1 MPSPYRLT
9 YAINKRIPPTERTLK
24 SILDFQARV
33 NERLGLVHERLSLAP
48 VPAVSRP
55 SLTFPFVR
63 LGVADRVAPAPT
75 DSNIGPT
82 ELVSSA
88 SAIGST
94 RAPTLWVAH
103 LVAAFLRHVSREFPD
118 LIFGDLAGRHRCALE
133 PRVVQRCPTGPAF
146 FQCDGTL
153 DARPDGALRAL
164 RSLYATC
171 ILLETH
177 LHMKERPPGSPVET
191 PGPNEQ
197 EQRQREAAREWIR
210 AVEEEF
216 LGSDARLHE
225 LLGYVKGTTPEGESL
240 RIEFEGAIRQ
250 LHRRLGR
257 LYRERLGI
265 SDEIWQEAIDS

>member
-1 MPSPYRLT
+1 MRARDPGRS
-9 YAINKRIPPTERTLK
+9 APPDRTRFLPARWH
-24 SILDFQARV
+24 SRRQAR
-33 NERLGLVHERLSLAP
+33 RRIACLAQPLRDVHS
-48 VPAVSRP
+48 VGNS
-55 SLTFPFVR
+55 
-63 LGVADRVAPAPT
+63 
-75 DSNIGPT
+75 
-82 ELVSSA
+82 
-88 SAIGST
+88 
-94 RAPTLWVAH
+94 
-103 LVAAFLRHVSREFPD
+103 
-118 LIFGDLAGRHRCALE
+118 
-133 PRVVQRCPTGPAF
+133 
-146 FQCDGTL
+146 
-153 DARPDGALRAL
+153 
-164 RSLYATC
+164 
-171 ILLETH
+171 ETH

-257 LYRERLGI
+257 LYRDRLGI